1 MNKFAEV
8 IVDLPVPKFDKVYDY
23 IIPKKLKDKVQV
35 GMAVNVKFGKRK
47 IRAFVLNIKN
57 ITEVKE
63 DKLKKIDSLISNE
76 IFFDENDLK
85 LYRWISE
92 FYCALLIS
100 VIKAAVPTA
109 VFKGKISKKTLKA
122 VKLKLEKNQ
131 IDKKLEELDARA
143 TKQRKVLK
151 YFKKNLEKEI
161 TVKSLTDKLDIYR
174 GTIDSLVKKDYLEY
188 TENIQRRI
196 PYKDYDSKLKEELKP
211 TIAQKEVLKTIN
223 KNLLKPKSNTYLLHG
238 VTGSGKTEVYMQL
251 IKEVL
256 QDQKGAILL
265 VPEISLTPLMVKRF
279 YSRFG
284 DKIAVLHSALSS
296 GERYDEWRNIKR
308 GKAKIVI
315 GARSAV
321 FAPVK
326 DLGLIIIDEEHEN
339 SYKQGHQPFYHA
351 RRVAQKRA
359 EINGIDLILGSATPS
374 LESYYKAKEGIYTY
388 LSLPGRIDNKEMPPV
403 EVIDMTE
410 ELKKGNPSIF
420 SRKLEN
426 SLKETLNKGEQA
438 ILFLNRRG
446 YSSFVLC
453 RSCGEVIKCKNCD
466 ISMTYHHAKDKLICH
481 YCGAARDIPRY
492 CPNCSSKY
500 IKDFGIGTE
509 RIEKEVKKLLPE
521 AKVARMDHDTTTR
534 KGSHRRILNK
544 LENNEIDILIG
555 TQMVA
560 KGHDYPNI
568 SFVGVIT
575 ADTMMNLPDF
585 RSSERTFQLL
595 TQVAG
600 RTGRG
605 KKKGIVTIQTYN
617 PDHYSILAAKEH
629 NYEYFYKKE
638 IVLRKALQYPP
649 YTYLVSITITHKKK
663 NKAENAA
670 KKLYNH
676 IKEYKIKK
684 VIGPSAAPIERIR
697 GNYRVQ
703 LLLKFDDVNNRT
715 DILKILKDEFLKNT
729 SMNVKYNIDVDPISM
744 L

>member
-8 IVDLPVPKFDKVYDY
+8 IVDLPVPKFDKIYDY
-23 IIPKKLKDKVQV
+23 VVPEELVDKLKI
-35 GMAVNVKFGKRK
+35 GMAVKVRFGKRK
-47 IRAFVLNIKN
+47 IRAFILNIKDE
-57 ITEVKE
+57 TEVEKE
-63 DKLKKIDSLISNE
+63 KLKEIDSLITDE
-76 IFFDENDLK
+76 IFFKESDLK
-85 LYRWISE
+85 LYKWICE

-109 VFKGKISKKTLKA
+109 VFKGKISKKTVKA
-122 VKLKLEKNQ
+122 VRLKLEKKQ
-131 IDKKLEELDARA
+131 IDKKLKELENRA
-143 TKQRKVLK
+143 PSQFKVLN
-151 YFKKNLEKEI
+151 YFKENENEEI
-161 TVKSLTDKLDIYR
+161 EVKRLLDKLDVYR
-174 GTIDSLVKKDYLEY
+174 GAINYLVKKDYLEY
-188 TENIQRRI
+188 RENIERRI
-196 PYKDYDSKLKEELKP
+196 PYKDYDNELKAELQP
-211 TIAQKEVLKTIN
+211 TKAQAEVLQTIN
-223 KNLLKPKSNTYLLHG
+223 NNLFEPKSNTYLLHG

-256 QDQKGAILL
+256 QAGQGAILL

-284 DKIAVLHSALSS
+284 EQIAVLHSALSS

-315 GARSAV
+315 GARSAI

-339 SYKQGHQPFYHA
+339 SYKQGNHPYYHA
-351 RRVAQKRA
+351 REVAQKRA
-359 EINGIDLILGSATPS
+359 EINNIDLVLGSATPS
-374 LESYYKAKEGIYTY
+374 LESYYKAKEGDYTY
-388 LSLPGRIDNKEMPPV
+388 LSLPVRIDNKEMPPV

-420 SRKLEN
+420 SSKLEDG
-426 SLKETLNKGEQA
+426 LKQTLSKGEQA

-453 RSCGEVIKCKNCD
+453 RSCGEVIKCENCD
-466 ISMTYHHAKDKLICH
+466 ISMTYHQGKDKLICH
-481 YCGAARDIPRY
+481 YCGATRDIPKY

-521 AKVARMDHDTTTR
+521 AEVARMDHDTTTR

-568 SFVGVIT
+568 SLVGVIT

-605 KKKGIVTIQTYN
+605 KKKGVVAIQTYN

-629 NYEYFYKKE
+629 DYQYFYKKE

-649 YTYLVSITITHKKK
+649 FTNLVNITINHKKK
-663 NKAENAA
+663 NKAEKAA

-676 IKEYKIKK
+676 IKDYKIKK
-684 VIGPSAAPIERIR
+684 IIGPSPAPIERIR
-697 GNYRVQ
+697 GRYRVQ
-703 LLLKFDDVNNRT
+703 LLLKFDDLDNRT
-715 DILKILKDEFLKNT
+715 SILKKLKDEFLKNI